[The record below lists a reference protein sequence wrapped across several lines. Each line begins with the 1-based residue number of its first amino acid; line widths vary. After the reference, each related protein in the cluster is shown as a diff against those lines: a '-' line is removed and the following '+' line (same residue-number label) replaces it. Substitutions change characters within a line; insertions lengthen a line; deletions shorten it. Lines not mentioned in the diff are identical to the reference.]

1 MTTAKTAPIRVV
13 IGFYCTANRN
23 SGFSWLDPTLTW
35 RVPVLPPT
43 RTTPTALRGR
53 WCDSP
58 GLGDGSPSGMSF
70 RLFCLVYSGRVKTS
84 FRSKGRVASGVV
96 LLFVVSAI
104 MVPLFVA
111 CAILAS
117 ESPMPHEQ
125 FIRISRATNMLGW
138 LCLLVQVGAG
148 WLVYS
153 GFSIQKVLVRRLLWL
168 AGILLSAVIC
178 SFVCGF
184 LVSGVAEHKWY
195 DIA

>member
-1 MTTAKTAPIRVV
+1 MITPFHAVHQSGNRGQYEAAGAILRAGVTIPIHGG
-13 IGFYCTANRN
+13 ISEC
-23 SGFSWLDPTLTW
+23 S
-35 RVPVLPPT
+35 
-43 RTTPTALRGR
+43 
-53 WCDSP
+53 
-58 GLGDGSPSGMSF
+58 
-70 RLFCLVYSGRVKTS
+70 CLVYAGSVKVS

-153 GFSIQKVLVRRLLWL
+153 GYSIQKVLVRRLLWL